1 MGRSHFLSV
10 ALLLVMFP
18 ACGSS
23 GGGGGSAVPD
33 IPASVPPGAGVLQID
48 MAGTWAIQDT
58 SVLETNA
65 ANPTSPPNGTLFM
78 LEPTRIASI
87 GGLSVEQSAL
97 EQFVNA
103 PLESYVNQLDGTN
116 VYYAVVTDQRASGG
130 ERIETA
136 LAGGAVDANTILVEA
151 FTSAQGASDPAPQF
165 TRSRYTLVR
174 VPGTTPLQHR
184 PESWTAEDLL
194 RAAFGDV

>member
-1 MGRSHFLSV
+1 MGRSRLLGV
-10 ALLLVMFP
+10 ALLFVVVSG
-18 ACGSS
+18 C
-23 GGGGGSAVPD
+23 GGGGGGGPAAPD

-48 MAGTWAIQDT
+48 MAGSWVIQNAEVLDT
-58 SVLETNA
+58 NTTS
-65 ANPTSPPNGTLFM
+65 PTPPPNGTLFQ
-78 LEPTRIASI
+78 LESTRVASI

-116 VYYAVVTDQRASGG
+116 VYFAVVFDQRASGG

-151 FTSAQGASDPAPQF
+151 FNSAQGASDPVPQF
-165 TRSRYTLVR
+165 IRSRYNLVR

-184 PESWTAEDLL
+184 PESWTAEDLF